1 MHAIFIRNTFINNT
15 RQKVKQHLEAEFLT
29 GGKINREYCKKQAKS
44 PNVPILIRLWLTVR
58 KTKLIIKKIVMNKIW
73 KDLGVNISANT
84 LTIKTVLLI
93 LYLCALSNMKETFEA
108 EFIKNF

>member
-15 RQKVKQHLEAEFLT
+15 RQKAKQHLEAEFLT
-29 GGKINREYCKKQAKS
+29 GGKINRGYCKKQAKS

-93 LYLCALSNMKETFEA
+93 LYLCALSNTKETFEA